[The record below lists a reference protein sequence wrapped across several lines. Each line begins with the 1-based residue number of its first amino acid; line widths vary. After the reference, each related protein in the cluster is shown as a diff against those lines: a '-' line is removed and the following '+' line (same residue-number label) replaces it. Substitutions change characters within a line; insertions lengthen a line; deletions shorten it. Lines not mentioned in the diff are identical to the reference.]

1 MWNMDENGPF
11 TNDLAVENGDFPHLC
26 WFTGW
31 QFPHQRG
38 PTKPLLFG
46 LMVVN
51 PKTPHGAQR
60 FPWWLRVISKKKRWL
75 NPTKPYKFM
84 VKYRNDSKWQSFIVS
99 VVTPSWSWDVLGHH
113 ITPTMMALMFVTFC
127 WMRMMRMMRMMM
139 MMMMMTTTTTLMII
153 YIYIYIN
160 NDHNFYDI
168 EKSCSVAQKGQ
179 ELDDIPMA
187 PSPSFTLAPQ
197 RNQRFRANTF
207 DLGHPRYQ
215 GLLWKHTGR
224 KRPLE
229 VGVNQGITRM

>member
-127 WMRMMRMMRMMM
+127 WMRMMRMM
-139 MMMMMTTTTTLMII
+139 MMMTTTTTLMII
-153 YIYIYIN
+153 YIYIYYI
-160 NDHNFYDI
+160 Y
-168 EKSCSVAQKGQ
+168 KQWSQ
-179 ELDDIPMA
+179 
-187 PSPSFTLAPQ
+187 
-197 RNQRFRANTF
+197 
-207 DLGHPRYQ
+207 
-215 GLLWKHTGR
+215 LLWHRKIMFSSP
-224 KRPLE
+224 KRPRIGWHSHGAITIFHLGPPAKSAIPSQYIRPRPSE
-229 VGVNQGITRM
+229 VPRPSVKTHRP